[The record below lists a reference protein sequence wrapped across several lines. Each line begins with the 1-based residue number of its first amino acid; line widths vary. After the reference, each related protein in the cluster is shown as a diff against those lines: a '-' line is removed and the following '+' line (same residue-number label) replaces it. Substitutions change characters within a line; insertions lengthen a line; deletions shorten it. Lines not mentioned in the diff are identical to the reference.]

1 MQEEKLDITV
11 QPHSYRAHT
20 PIRRGRL
27 ELLCG
32 GSDLNSQFIN
42 AIGRIAVKR
51 IPTYAFA
58 KELIHIERID
68 QTTGYRDSI
77 PFNHDMMRERLK
89 NTPCMNLDP
98 EISYLHDK
106 YWKDV
111 DYLSPDRPKHEN
123 EKLVEAY
130 VDEKNTNDDGE
141 ILHVT
146 TNHMKVYVDNELTS
160 IYDRDYP
167 LLLISLK
174 PREAFKCSLKAVVGI
189 GINDAS
195 WDACSNY
202 CFDQE
207 TIPDMT
213 ILKLE
218 SASRFDEYVLVQRSL
233 EYFRIRANLLKDEIR
248 RLYGLEKQKTNKFIM
263 TIRSEDHTMGE
274 PINYEIQSHPNI
286 VSSSVSKPDH
296 LVREI
301 RLCVVAISQET
312 LLDSVCESIDRL
324 VRKIDRF
331 EKEFGKIAKPL
342 AKPLAEPLVKP
353 FDNPL
358 DQLPAMEP
366 KKPKRDKKKN

>member
-106 YWKDV
+106 YWNDV

-130 VDEKNTNDDGE
+130 VDEKNTSDDGE

-146 TNHMKVYVDNELTS
+146 TNHMKVYVDNVLTS

-167 LLLISLK
+167 LLLVSLK
-174 PREAFKCSLKAVVGI
+174 PREAFKCSLKAVIGI

-248 RLYGLEKQKTNKFIM
+248 RLYGI
-263 TIRSEDHTMGE
+263 
-274 PINYEIQSHPNI
+274 
-286 VSSSVSKPDH
+286 
-296 LVREI
+296 
-301 RLCVVAISQET
+301 
-312 LLDSVCESIDRL
+312 
-324 VRKIDRF
+324 
-331 EKEFGKIAKPL
+331 
-342 AKPLAEPLVKP
+342 
-353 FDNPL
+353 
-358 DQLPAMEP
+358 
-366 KKPKRDKKKN
+366 